1 MSSND
6 RYLGVCYYPEH
17 WPSETWV
24 ADANRMAQLG
34 LTYVRIGEFAW
45 SRMEPFE
52 GQYDWA
58 WLDEA
63 IETLGDAGLKVVL
76 CTPTPTPPR
85 WLSAKEPGIL
95 RHDEHGIP
103 MKHGTRRHVSVASAV
118 YRPYSQRITKA
129 LAARYGNNPHVAGWQ
144 TDNEFGCHHST
155 LSYGPEDRAAFS
167 RWLEARYNTV
177 AALNEAWGTVFW
189 SQEYSA
195 FSDVELPNQMQ
206 AQLNP
211 AHWLAFRR
219 FFSDM
224 TAEFNREQCDII
236 RTHSPDRWITHNFM
250 VNETSF
256 DHWKLGSD
264 LDLASW
270 DSYPLGFLEFFG
282 TGFGVADES
291 VIERYMRIGH
301 PDIVAFQHDLYR
313 GVGRGRFWVMEQQ
326 PGPVNWSTY
335 NPAPIDGAVRF
346 WSLEAFAHGAET
358 VSYFRWRQAPW
369 SQEQYHT
376 GLNRWDGTEDRA
388 FTEAAQVHADLKEM
402 PSVTAENIDWDRT
415 AALVF
420 DYNAVWQLEAAEQ
433 GADQALNLRAF
444 TWYHALRR
452 AGLNVEI
459 VPNAAATKARLVINP
474 FTAHFEHSAFE
485 SQIVLNASRSGTRS
499 EEASMDN
506 TGIARVLRAESVR
519 STHRIGVDIG
529 GVEVQSKSWVEHL
542 EADDSLEVLA
552 RFRPSQLQSGLQAAW
567 VARGSEHYLAF
578 DPDERAIAGI
588 LTELSQRAGLVLTPM
603 SDDIRVRWTSD
614 HVFVLNFGP
623 DAFDPASGGLTDNDI
638 KNQSVGPYQVG
649 WFKRA

>member
-1 MSSND
+1 MSQNS

-17 WPSETWV
+17 WPEETW
-24 ADANRMAQLG
+24 AIDAARMAALG

-45 SRMEPFE
+45 SRMEPKE
-52 GQYDWA
+52 GFYDWD
-58 WLDEA
+58 WLDRA
-63 IETLGDAGLKVVL
+63 IETLGAAGLKVVL

-85 WLSAKEPGIL
+85 WLTAKAPSVL

-103 MKHGTRRHVSVASAV
+103 MKHGTRRHVSVASAA
-118 YRPYSQRITKA
+118 YRPYSQGITKA
-129 LAARYGNNPHVAGWQ
+129 LAERYGSNPHVAGWQ

-155 LSYGPEDRAAFS
+155 LSYGPEDRAAFA
-167 RWLEARYNTV
+167 RWLEQRYGSID
-177 AALNEAWGTVFW
+177 ALNEAWGAVFW
-189 SQEYSA
+189 SQEYAA
-195 FSDVELPNQMQ
+195 FTDVELPNQMQ

-224 TAEFNREQCDII
+224 TADFNREQCNII
-236 RTHSPDRWITHNFM
+236 REHSPGRWITHNFM

-256 DHWKLGSD
+256 DHWHLGSD

-291 VIERYMRIGH
+291 IIERYMRIGH

-313 GVGRGRFWVMEQQ
+313 GVGKGRFWVMEQQ
-326 PGPVNWSTY
+326 PGPVNWSTH
-335 NPAPIDGAVRF
+335 NPAPVDGAVRF

-388 FTEAAQVHADLKEM
+388 FAEAAQVYAELDNMPSMSATDADL
-402 PSVTAENIDWDRT
+402 DRT

-433 GADQALNLRAF
+433 GADQAHNLRAF

-452 AGLNVEI
+452 AGLNVDI
-459 VPNAAATKARLVINP
+459 VPNAAATQARLVINP
-474 FTAHFEHSAFE
+474 FTAHFERSSFDG
-485 SQIVLNASRSGTRS
+485 QVVLNASRSGTRS
-499 EEASMDN
+499 DEASMAN
-506 TGIARVLRAESVR
+506 TGIARVLRAESIR
-519 STHRIGVDIG
+519 PSHRVGVTIGDKQ
-529 GVEVQSKSWVEHL
+529 VQAQSWVEHL

-552 RFRPSQLQSGLQAAW
+552 RFAPSQFQSGLKAAW
-567 VARGSEHYLAF
+567 VSKTGTHYLAF
-578 DPDERAIAGI
+578 DPDPDALSVI
-588 LTELSQRAGLVLTPM
+588 LGELAHRAGVSLMAMP
-603 SDDIRVRWTSD
+603 DDVRVRWTKD
-614 HVFVLNFGP
+614 YAFVLNFGS
-623 DAFDPASGGLTDNDI
+623 DAFDPADGALSDPLMDNG
-638 KNQSVGPYQVG
+638 SVAPYDVK
-649 WFKRA
+649 WFKRG